1 MNDSF
6 HEDLTLESLFE
17 EVSKEK
23 PKSPYEDFFLL
34 SNSFPGVGQFFPNIC
49 VDQEK
54 VKGEFARTLREFY
67 LDEQSRRMTIL
78 GRTGAGKTN
87 LLRFFEQR
95 FKEWRE
101 PRQEKQAITDLF
113 TIFIDKPQGGYF
125 EVHQQIISQL
135 GTMFFTEF
143 FEAVQRGK
151 VNMTK
156 LPTELSGTSPEL
168 IRVLTQIV
176 SPTQG
181 RFLPNPELLRTLGT
195 WLEGAKLTAAEKK
208 QLGNVSVE
216 VGKSSTV
223 AIKFLSDLVKIF
235 RHAKLFKGLIIL
247 FDEFEEILS
256 LGRSSTSQAQ
266 YAQDLRNMFDS
277 LAQGVVFVI
286 ATAPLSDRLQQISPA
301 LSRRLGEDVDLEPIL
316 DGDSACE
323 YARAYIN
330 LGRQAFKKKT
340 KRDISPPADC
350 SDVDCSYYPLTFAT
364 VMEVYKGLR
373 ERHSDVVPGDLLPEL
388 NLRLYQR
395 VYEEN

>member
-17 EVSKEK
+17 DVSKEK
-23 PKSPYEDFFLL
+23 PKNPYEDFFLL
-34 SNSFPGVGQFFPNIC
+34 SNPFPGVGQFFPNIC
-49 VDQEK
+49 VDQEE

-135 GTMFFTEF
+135 GAMFFTEF

-168 IRVLTQIV
+168 IRVLTHIADPPQR
-176 SPTQG
+176 SLWSEPQ
-181 RFLPNPELLRTLGT
+181 LLQTLGN
-195 WLEGAKLTAAEKK
+195 WLQGAKLSTDEKK
-208 QLGNVSVE
+208 QLGNVSVD

-223 AIKFLSDLVKIF
+223 AIKFLSDFVKIF
-235 RHAKLFKGLIIL
+235 RRAELFKGLIIFL
-247 FDEFEEILS
+247 DEFEEIFS

-286 ATAPLSDRLQQISPA
+286 ATAPLSDKLQQISPA
-301 LSRRLGEDVDLEPIL
+301 LSRRLGEGVELEPIS
-316 DGDSACE
+316 DEDSACE

-330 LGRQAFKKKT
+330 LGRQAFKEKT
-340 KRDISPPADC
+340 KRDITLPADV
-350 SDVDCSYYPLTFAT
+350 SDVDRSY
-364 VMEVYKGLR
+364 
-373 ERHSDVVPGDLLPEL
+373 
-388 NLRLYQR
+388 
-395 VYEEN
+395 